1 MSDSTDLF
9 EVRLKG
15 HEDLCSLRYENID
28 KRLEEGNKRFDKIDK
43 MLDGLYGIMLTFAG
57 YIEFIK

>member
-1 MSDSTDLF
+1 MPDSTDLF

-43 MLDGLYGIMLTFAG
+43 MLVGLYGIMLTVAG